1 MTREKAFDLLKKYN
15 KEFYHIKHGLMV
27 EAIMKEIAE
36 ENGFDKNFWGIAGL
50 LHDLDYE
57 MYPDE
62 HCIKCVD
69 LLKEAGA
76 DDELI
81 HAVCSHGYGICSDI
95 EPTHFMEKVLFTC
108 DELTGIIASL
118 INMRPSH
125 NAQGM
130 EVATLKKKFKD
141 KTFARGCSRDVIKK
155 GCEILNWELNDLFEK
170 CIKAIEK
177 NEDYIENEMKK
188 I

>member
-1 MTREKAFDLLKKYN
+1 MNRNEALSLLKKYN
-15 KEFYHIKHGLMV
+15 KESYHIKHGLMV
-27 EAIMKEIAE
+27 EAIMRYIAQ
-36 ENGFDKNFWGIAGL
+36 ENGFDEEFWGIAGL
-50 LHDLDYE
+50 LHDVDYE

-62 HCIKCVD
+62 HCTKCVD
-69 LLKEAGA
+69 ILKEINAS
-76 DDELI
+76 DELV
-81 HAVCSHGYGICSDI
+81 HAICSHGYGICSSVK
-95 EPTHFMEKVLFTC
+95 PVHFMEKVLFTC

-155 GCEILNWELNDLFEK
+155 GCEMLGWDLNQLFEK
-170 CIKAIEK
+170 CIKAIEI
-177 NEDYIENEMKK
+177 NEDKIEKDTME
-188 I
+188 